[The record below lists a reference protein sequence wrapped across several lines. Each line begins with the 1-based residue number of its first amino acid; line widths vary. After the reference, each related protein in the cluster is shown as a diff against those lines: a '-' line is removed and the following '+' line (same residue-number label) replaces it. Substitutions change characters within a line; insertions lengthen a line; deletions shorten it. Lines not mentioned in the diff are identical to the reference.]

1 MSHRSEITMKPNLD
15 DAPLLSTAG
24 WVKIGVLAALLCLV
38 YWDVLRGTLAG
49 RWLDDPNWSHG
60 WLIPVFSLYFL
71 YSHRDELRA
80 IQPRPN
86 WLGAPILVA
95 ALALFFFAVQVRM
108 AYPQA
113 FSIVVAIFGLTL
125 LIGGLSV
132 IRYAWFPICFLLLAV
147 PLPQRL
153 YVDITL
159 PLRELATKVATAA
172 LPILVPGLYAE
183 SQAVVIEYVL
193 PGAGAEKG
201 RLNVEEA
208 CSGMRLLMAF
218 VTLGVAMAYLRPR
231 PAWQRIILV
240 LSCLPISIVCNGI
253 RVTITGWL
261 HVKDMSEWAQG
272 TPHELLGMA
281 MLGLAL
287 GLYALL
293 AYILDNLLVEASD
306 DPGLAASDGGHAGGN
321 A

>member
-1 MSHRSEITMKPNLD
+1 MTTTSPGAFLTPAAWARI
-15 DAPLLSTAG
+15 A
-24 WVKIGVLAALLCLV
+24 ILAAMLALV

-49 RWLDDPNWSHG
+49 RWINDPNWSHG

-71 YSHRDELRA
+71 YSNREALRRVE
-80 IQPRPN
+80 PRTN
-86 WLGAPILVA
+86 WLGGLILLA
-95 ALALFFFAVQVRM
+95 ALGLFFFAVNVRM

-113 FSIVVAIFGLTL
+113 FSIVVAIFGITL
-125 LIGGLSV
+125 LLGGVSL
-132 IRYAWFPICFLLLAV
+132 IRHTWFPICFLFLAV

-153 YVDITL
+153 YVEITL
-159 PLRELATKVATAA
+159 PLRELATKVATVT

-193 PGAGAEKG
+193 PGAAATKG

-231 PAWQRIILV
+231 PTWQRVILV
-240 LSCLPISIVCNGI
+240 LSCLPISVICNGI
-253 RVTITGWL
+253 RVTVTGWL
-261 HVKDMSEWAQG
+261 HVKDMSEWARG
-272 TPHELLGMA
+272 TPHELLGLA

-287 GLYALL
+287 ALYALI
-293 AYILDNLLVEASD
+293 AFILENLLVDATEDHQEASSANVS
-306 DPGLAASDGGHAGGN
+306 GSEHAGGK